1 MVQADRLTL
10 FEILQML
17 AVKDAHKEDDLGV
30 DDFIWVN
37 VRETSGRNPR
47 PGSSVKGISRYY
59 GVLSLDGLCVLKR
72 GCSTSIP
79 WPDPCG
85 MLLGSSPSC
94 FHGCNQCCKTILCSI
109 FLFQMQSEG
118 QQGTT
123 TVILHFALC

>member
-1 MVQADRLTL
+1 MVQADRFTL

-37 VRETSGRNPR
+37 VRETSCRNPR

-72 GCSTSIP
+72 DCSTSIP
-79 WPDPCG
+79 WPDPCQWDVAWE
-85 MLLGSSPSC
+85 L
-94 FHGCNQCCKTILCSI
+94 TIL
-109 FLFQMQSEG
+109 FPWLQSVLQNNTMFYLLVSKAG
-118 QQGTT
+118 
-123 TVILHFALC
+123 